1 VKKSFLTVTD
11 MFCGAGGSSQGAT
24 KGGCEVVMAMNH
36 WPLAVE
42 THNTNFPDTDH
53 DCADISGSDP
63 RRYPSTDIL
72 VVSPE
77 CTNHSLSKGKKRK
90 NLGQLDLFNP
100 QVIDPAEE
108 RSRATMWDVVRF
120 AEYHQYNAI
129 IVENVVEVRY
139 WMLFDA
145 WLKAM
150 AAMDYDHEEVY
161 FNSMFAPP
169 TPQSRDRIYVV
180 FWKRGNRK
188 PDLNFT
194 PLAHCTEHG
203 DVQAI
208 QSWKNPYKTW
218 GRYGK
223 RNQYV
228 YRCPQCAAIVEP
240 YYAPAHTAI
249 DWSLPSQRVGDR
261 KQPLK
266 PATLERIEKGLEK
279 FCVPLIIETARTQS
293 TGLVRSVDE
302 ILPTQT
308 TGQTLGLATPFMV
321 TLRKN
326 NGAKGM
332 TDPLDTCNAGGT
344 HHGLVQPFL
353 TSYYSGSDQVS
364 GVDAVVPTI
373 TTGDRH
379 ALVQPFLVNYYTPRI
394 SISGVDEAV
403 ATVSTQPRT
412 YLAQPSAAV
421 TVEDCYFRML
431 QPCEIQRAM
440 AFADDYVV
448 LGNKRERVKQC
459 GNAVTPPVMEMLI
472 GRCIATLS

>member
-1 VKKSFLTVTD
+1 VKKSYPTVTD
-11 MFCGAGGSSQGAT
+11 MFCGAGGSSQGAMR
-24 KGGCEVVMAMNH
+24 GGCNVVMAMNH

-42 THNTNFPDTDH
+42 THNTNFPNTDH

-63 RRYPSTDIL
+63 RRYPSTDLLIC
-72 VVSPE
+72 SPE

-120 AEYHQYNAI
+120 AEYHQYNLI

-169 TPQSRDRIYVV
+169 TPQSRDRIYIV
-180 FWKRGNRK
+180 FWKRSNRK
-188 PDLNFT
+188 PNLNFT
-194 PLAHCTEHG
+194 PLAHCAEHG

-208 QSWKNPYKTW
+208 QSWKDPHKRW

-249 DWSLPSQRVGDR
+249 DWSLPSQKVGDR
-261 KQPLK
+261 KRPLK

-279 FCVPLIIETARTQS
+279 FGMPLVIETAHTKS
-293 TGLVRSVDE
+293 TANHARHVDK

-308 TGQTLGLATPFMV
+308 TAQTLALATPYMV
-321 TLRKN
+321 ILRKSH
-326 NGAKGM
+326 GARAM
-332 TDPLDTCNAGGT
+332 TDPLDTFVAGGT

-364 GVDAVVPTI
+364 GVDAAVPTV

-379 ALVQPFLVNYYTPRI
+379 ALVQPFLAEPF
-394 SISGVDEAV
+394 
-403 ATVSTQPRT
+403 AT
-412 YLAQPSAAV
+412 V

-431 QPCEIQRAM
+431 QPCEIKRAM
-440 AFADDYVV
+440 AFNDDYVV
-448 LGNKRERVKQC
+448 LGNKREQVKLC
-459 GNAVTPPVMEMLI
+459 GNAVTPPVMEILI
-472 GRCIATLS
+472 QRCIATLGGT